1 MPAFSYQLYSSR
13 NNPPINATLDV
24 LSAAG
29 YAQVE
34 GYGGLFADGTDA
46 SALAAS
52 LAAKNLHMASCHL
65 GLDMVE
71 GDPTGVL
78 KLAQQLNIEAI
89 FVPFIMPDD
98 RPTDAAG
105 WKAFGARLEQMGAP
119 LRAAGLQFGYHNHDF
134 EFAALPD
141 GTIPMDHIL
150 AGGPS
155 LAWEADI
162 AWIMRGG
169 ADPFAWLKSYAPR
182 IIAAHLK
189 DIAPAGEC
197 EDEDGWADVGHGTM
211 DWPGLM
217 TALSETA
224 CRYFVM
230 EHDNPSDDT
239 RFARR
244 AIAAA
249 NDFGKE
255 TA

>member
-13 NNPPINATLDV
+13 NNPPIGATLGV

-29 YAQVE
+29 YAEVE
-34 GYGGLFADGTDA
+34 GYGGLFADGADSA
-46 SALAAS
+46 ALAAS
-52 LAAKNLHMASCHL
+52 LTANNLHMASCHL

-71 GDPTGVL
+71 NDPEGVL
-78 KLAQQLNIEAI
+78 NLARTLNIEAV
-89 FVPFIMPDD
+89 FVPYIMPDD

-105 WKAFGARLEQMGAP
+105 WKTFGARLEKAGAP
-119 LRAAGLQFGYHNHDF
+119 FRAAGLAFGYHNHDF
-134 EFAALPD
+134 EFVALPD
-141 GTIPMDHIL
+141 GSIPMDHIL
-150 AGGPS
+150 EGGPS

-162 AWIMRGG
+162 AWIVRGG
-169 ADPFAWLKSYAPR
+169 ADPLAWIARYAPR

-189 DIAPAGEC
+189 DIAPAGTC

-217 TALSETA
+217 TALADTK

-239 RFARR
+239 RFAQR

-249 NDFGKE
+249 KTFGKDK
-255 TA
+255 A